1 MGYCFVTT
9 EKIKSIGTLTSKYMH
24 NYRKVTVEN
33 ADPNLDHLNEELVTL
48 PLDEDGKQKTYKDFF
63 KERIGELDYYKEHKI
78 RHDQVYA
85 LEVVST
91 FSREDDIDIEAWKKK
106 NVEWLQKTF
115 NQAGDGKNNIASVV
129 FHADEPGNVHC
140 HAIVIPV
147 DPRGRLNA
155 KHYTGGY
162 KIMREMQNSYA
173 EDMKEFGLERG
184 LEGGQAKH
192 RDIKKYYAD
201 LNRALEIPEVMP
213 FETAEEFRTRCQEEL
228 ETMNAAAKRKRDQ
241 EYAEHK
247 RRMAME
253 RTEQRKAIA
262 EELEMA
268 KYKVQKESQPVI
280 QALNAAKN
288 KEQSLKKW
296 VNRLEKRAGQPV
308 KEIIEK
314 AEKYEQLENRM
325 NQLRLQDPVKAVEIE
340 SILQNDKKE
349 IEIALER

>member
-9 EKIKSIGTLTSKYMH
+9 EKIKSLGTLTSKYMH

-33 ADPNLDHLNEELVTL
+33 ADPNLEHLNEELVAL
-48 PLDEDGKQKTYKDFF
+48 PLDEYGKQKTYKDFF
-63 KERIGELDYYKEHKI
+63 KERIESLDYYKNHKM
-78 RHDQVYA
+78 RRDQVYA
-85 LEVVST
+85 MEVVST
-91 FSREDDIDIEAWKKK
+91 FSRETDIDIEAWKKE
-106 NVEWLQKTF
+106 NVKWLQKTF

-129 FHADEPGNVHC
+129 SHSDEPGNIHC

-147 DPRGRLNA
+147 APNRRLSA
-155 KHYTGGY
+155 KYYTDGY
-162 KIMREMQNSYA
+162 KAMREMQDSYA
-173 EDMKEFGLERG
+173 KAMKQFGLERG

-247 RRMAME
+247 RRMALE

-262 EELEMA
+262 GELEIA
-268 KYKVQKESQPVI
+268 KYTVQKESQSVI
-280 QALNAAKN
+280 QALNTAK
-288 KEQSLKKW
+288 KREQALSKW
-296 VNRLEKRAGQPV
+296 ITRLEKRSGQPV
-308 KEIIEK
+308 KEVIEK
-314 AEKYEQLENRM
+314 AEKYEQIENRM
-325 NQLRLQDPVKAVEIE
+325 SELRLQNPERVAEIE
-340 SILQNDKKE
+340 SLVHTNENLQKDYE
-349 IEIALER
+349 L

>member
-1 MGYCFVTT
+1 
-9 EKIKSIGTLTSKYMH
+9 MH

-33 ADPNLDHLNEELVTL
+33 ADPNLDHLNEELVRL
-48 PLDEDGKQKTYKDFF
+48 PLDEHGKQKTYKDFF
-63 KERIGELDYYKEHKI
+63 KERIESLDYYKDHKM
-78 RHDQVYA
+78 RRDQVYA
-85 LEVVST
+85 MEVVST
-91 FSREDDIDIEAWKKK
+91 FSREEDIDIEAWKRK

-129 FHADEPGNVHC
+129 FHVDEPGNVHC
-140 HAIVIPV
+140 HAIVIPI

-162 KIMREMQNSYA
+162 KVMREMQNSYA

-192 RDIKKYYAD
+192 RDIRKYYAD
-201 LNRALEIPEVMP
+201 LNRALEIPEVIP

-228 ETMNAAAKRKRDQ
+228 ETMNAAAKRKQDQ

-262 EELEMA
+262 GELELA
-268 KYKVQKESQPVI
+268 KYTVQKESQSVI
-280 QALNAAKN
+280 QALDTAQKR
-288 KEQSLKKW
+288 EQSLRKW
-296 VNRLEKRAGQPV
+296 VTRLEKQAGQPV
-308 KEIIEK
+308 KEVIEK
-314 AEKYEQLENRM
+314 AEKYEQMEHKM
-325 NQLRLQDPVKAVEIE
+325 NQLRLKNPVKAVEIE
-340 SILQNDKKE
+340 SSFREKE
-349 IEIALER
+349 QHLERDR